1 MAAGITRCVRRDY
14 ATTCI
19 HRVLQVEEDA
29 TIYDEV
35 TEDQYKSIVRGRLAK
50 DDFVVDDGVGGYMDN
65 GMDDFEEKEDDRDP
79 HRFPTFKNHVRDLGR
94 LCESP
99 IRRRII
105 SRTTA
110 ENIMAK
116 TESLSESSGSV
127 GRALLAAMA
136 C

>member
-65 GMDDFEEKEDDRDP
+65 GMDDFEEKEDDSMSEEDIKKSKCACCL
-79 HRFPTFKNHVRDLGR
+79 HFDIFFTR
-94 LCESP
+94 LT
-99 IRRRII
+99 R
-105 SRTTA
+105 
-110 ENIMAK
+110 
-116 TESLSESSGSV
+116 
-127 GRALLAAMA
+127 LL
-136 C
+136 